1 MQMDD
6 RKFLILQAIIDDY
19 ITTAMPVGSRT
30 ISRKSGVGFSPATIR
45 NEMSDLEE
53 LGYLDQPHT
62 SAGRVPS
69 DKAYRL
75 YVDRLLKVGKLSL
88 DERERMHDYMQARSA
103 QVDGV
108 IRSAAQ
114 ILTDATQY
122 TSVIV
127 APKLG
132 TLRIRHI
139 QLVPVSDG
147 MALMII
153 VTNLGIVKDAVIHI
167 PDGLNA
173 DDLYSISRMLT
184 ERLANKPLEDVRQ
197 TFSELLR
204 DTENNR
210 RLMGETLRVIEK
222 KLEAED
228 SSEVIIGGGSK
239 LLNYPEY
246 SDVEKARN
254 FLAVLESKDKIRR
267 LIRGSGGMEV
277 TIRIGTEN
285 GEPEMSDCSIVT
297 AQYRVGDGATGT
309 LGIIGPTRMNYNRVI
324 PVLEFMGHAV
334 SELLSSRRSMNYP
347 AQTGERKSYEEER

>member
-1 MQMDD
+1 MPLDE

-75 YVDRLLKVGKLSL
+75 YVDRLLKVGKLSN
-88 DERERMHDYMQARSA
+88 DERERMHDYMQARGA

-114 ILTDATQY
+114 VLADATQY

-132 TLRIRHI
+132 SLRIRHI
-139 QLVPVSDG
+139 QLVPVAQET
-147 MALMII
+147 ALLII
-153 VTNLGIVKDAVIHI
+153 VTNLGIVKDAVIRV
-167 PDGLNA
+167 PDGLSA

-184 ERLANKPLEDVRQ
+184 ERLANKPLEAVRA
-197 TFSELLR
+197 TFSELLHE
-204 DTENNR
+204 TESNR
-210 RLMGETLRVIEK
+210 RLMIETLRA
-222 KLEAED
+222 LEGRLTAED
-228 SSEVIIGGGSK
+228 SSEVVVGGSSK
-239 LLNYPEY
+239 LLDYPEY
-246 SDVEKARN
+246 SDVEKAKN
-254 FLAVLESKDKIRR
+254 FLAVLESKDKLRQLVGR
-267 LIRGSGGMEV
+267 DGGMEV
-277 TIRIGTEN
+277 TIHIGAEN
-285 GEPEMSDCSIVT
+285 GPEMSDCSVVT
-297 AQYRVGDGATGT
+297 ARYRVGDQTTGA

-324 PVLEFMGHAV
+324 PVLEFMSRAM
-334 SELLSSRRSMNYP
+334 SELLSN
-347 AQTGERKSYEEER
+347 RKM

>member
-1 MQMDD
+1 MQLDD

-19 ITTAMPVGSRT
+19 ISTAMPVGSRT

-75 YVDRLLKVGKLSL
+75 YVDRLLKVGKLSS

-108 IRSAAQ
+108 IRSAATV
-114 ILTDATQY
+114 LADATQY

-127 APKLG
+127 SPKLG

-139 QLVPVSDG
+139 QLVPVAECT
-147 MALMII
+147 ALMII
-153 VTNLGIVKDAVIHI
+153 VTNLGIVKDAVINV
-167 PDGLNA
+167 PDGLDA
-173 DDLYSISRMLT
+173 DDLYRISRMLT
-184 ERLANKPLEDVRQ
+184 ERLANKPLDAVRQ

-204 DTENNR
+204 DNENNR
-210 RLMGETLRVIEK
+210 KLMGETLRVIEK

-228 SSEVIIGGGSK
+228 SSEVIVGGSSK

-246 SDVEKARN
+246 SDVEKAKS
-254 FLAVLESKDKIRR
+254 FLAVLESKDKLRR
-267 LIRGSGGMEV
+267 LIGREGGMEV
-277 TIRIGTEN
+277 TIRIGSEN
-285 GEPEMSDCSIVT
+285 EAPEMNNCSIVT
-297 AQYRVGDGATGT
+297 ACYRVGDQATGT
-309 LGIIGPTRMNYNRVI
+309 LGIIGPTRMDYQRVI
-324 PVLEFMGHAV
+324 AV
-334 SELLSSRRSMNYP
+334 MKTLKYAMNELLS
-347 AQTGERKSYEEER
+347 GE

>member
-1 MQMDD
+1 MPLDD
-6 RKFLILQAIIDDY
+6 RKYLILQAIIDDY
-19 ITTAMPVGSRT
+19 ISTAMPVGSRT

-75 YVDRLLKVGKLSL
+75 YVDHLLKVGKISE
-88 DERERMHDYMQARSA
+88 DESERMHETIQARSA
-103 QVDGV
+103 QVEGV

-114 ILTDATQY
+114 VLADATQY

-132 TLRIRHI
+132 TLRIKHI
-139 QLVPVSDG
+139 QLVPVADCT
-147 MALMII
+147 ALMII
-153 VTNLGIVKDAVIHI
+153 VTNFGIVKDAVIHV
-167 PDGLNA
+167 PDGLDA

-184 ERLANKPLEDVRQ
+184 QRLANKPLEAVRQ

-204 DTENNR
+204 DSDNNR
-210 RLMGETLRVIEK
+210 RLMGETLRVIER

-228 SSEVIIGGGSK
+228 SADVVIGGGSK

-246 SDVEKARN
+246 SDVQKAKS
-254 FLAVLESKDKIRR
+254 FLAVLESKDKLRR
-267 LIRGSGGMEV
+267 LIGREGGMEV
-277 TIRIGTEN
+277 TIRIGAEN
-285 GEPEMSDCSIVT
+285 DVPEMSDCSIVT
-297 AQYRVGDGATGT
+297 ARYRVGDQSGGT

-324 PVLEFMGHAV
+324 PVLEFMSQAM
-334 SELLSSRRSMNYP
+334 SEILSN
-347 AQTGERKSYEEER
+347 RKA